1 VCGKGG
7 GNSQGIIFRTKGVM
21 EEVGIRKKAQSS
33 DWLPASCI
41 PTLVNFETMSRE
53 RDRRRAQSIQLE

>member
-7 GNSQGIIFRTKGVM
+7 GNSQGIMFRTKGVM
-21 EEVGIRKKAQSS
+21 EEVRIRKKAQSS

-41 PTLVNFETMSRE
+41 PMIVNFETMLRE
-53 RDRRRAQSIQLE
+53 RDRRRARSIQLE